1 MVLCHLGSG
10 ASVTAIKDG
19 KSFDTSMG
27 FSPVAGI
34 TMSARSGDV
43 DPSLLQFIMKKGD
56 IGSFNEVIKMLN
68 TESGLLGLSGVSP
81 DMRDIEKAIK
91 NGDQQAKLTK
101 DIFINRIV
109 RYIGAYMTEMGGLDV
124 LVFTAGIG
132 EHDASVRKQIM
143 DGLTWLGLKY
153 DEDANKANRE
163 GKITTP
169 DSKITAM
176 IVPTNEELMIARD
189 VVRLAKLD
197 KLNK

>member
-1 MVLCHLGSG
+1 
-10 ASVTAIKDG
+10 
-19 KSFDTSMG
+19 
-27 FSPVAGI
+27 
-34 TMSARSGDV
+34 
-43 DPSLLQFIMKKGD
+43 
-56 IGSFNEVIKMLN
+56 
-68 TESGLLGLSGVSP
+68 
-81 DMRDIEKAIK
+81 
-91 NGDQQAKLTK
+91 
-101 DIFINRIV
+101 
-109 RYIGAYMTEMGGLDV
+109 
-124 LVFTAGIG
+124 
-132 EHDASVRKQIM
+132 M

>member
-1 MVLCHLGSG
+1 
-10 ASVTAIKDG
+10 
-19 KSFDTSMG
+19 MG

-34 TMSARSGDV
+34 TMSTRSGDV
-43 DPSLLQFIMKKGD
+43 DPSLLQFIMKKGN
-56 IGSFNEVIKMLN
+56 ITSFNEIIKMLN
-68 TESGLLGLSGVSP
+68 TKSGLLGLSGISP

-91 NGDQQAKLTK
+91 NGDKQAKLTK

-143 DGLTWLGLKY
+143 DGLTWLGLEY
-153 DEDANKANRE
+153 DEKANKANKE
-163 GKITTP
+163 GIITTP
-169 DSKITAM
+169 KSKITAM

-197 KLNK
+197 K